1 MRFMDWIRRKGGT
14 CMAVFLVMFVITL
27 FAGLTISGVSMRGC
41 SFQPRQEEPTA
52 GGRITLS
59 TDKALAN
66 VVLTV
71 NEQPVKA
78 KLYNERVNQLLE
90 EYRRRS
96 EDPVM
101 QLYAFGN
108 AANSLVAEEVMFEKG
123 QDLDVRVTDQDMA
136 EARDEV
142 INQML
147 ASDTGTTGNVLG
159 DIAQKI
165 GSRRER
171 KAAFYQY
178 LEVSGL
184 TESQWRETAR
194 RGLFIQKT
202 REAWQEVL
210 DEEKAREAAETKA
223 IIDQRLADGESFA
236 DLAAEYSEDPSATS
250 EPIPMGRGL
259 VLPEQEEPLF
269 NTPVGELTDWIEIPA
284 GWNRFEITDKKLAEG
299 EEFEAQRERIVE
311 NLKGDKE
318 DYEPTEEEIKRQYET
333 VTARQILLK
342 TTNPG
347 AVDTKLE
354 ELINQAHVAIN
365 DPYVLAFQSLNEDK
379 LQPISGFDY
388 DKLVGIAQT
397 ATVGEDYDFGLIE
410 RALERGHS
418 EFENEPPAEAEGEAV
433 EVPVAED
440 EAVADDEGAAESAE
454 SDAGETQAEAGAAA
468 DESDAAEATDEPATN
483 EEPEEE
489 HIPIY
494 ALAIG
499 MFKLAIQD
507 QVDKVGPFPYYMI
520 GRIYT
525 DWLADEDH
533 QEQQPIDRE
542 KARQEVEDNY
552 GRAAEGMDYNYVLHA
567 ERGLNLAWLE
577 RKDEALASLDLAIKY
592 APQDY
597 QLPVWDKVREAYE
610 VLDDQEKLDE
620 FNSMID
626 GYRQA
631 ALQEMIEQQK
641 RQQEQQQQ
649 PITIP
654 MDSDGAED
662 SAADDTAET
671 GDEATGDSETAG
683 GEEAAGG
690 ESEESDSAAEEQ
702 PEESAPP
709 ESTDGEEPAD
719 N

>member
-1 MRFMDWIRRKGGT
+1 MRFMELIRRKGGT

-59 TDKALAN
+59 KDKALAN

-71 NEQPVKA
+71 NDQPVKE
-78 KLYNERVNQLLE
+78 KLYGERANQLLE

-101 QLYAFGN
+101 QLYAFGV

-123 QDLDVRVTDQDMA
+123 QELDVRVTDQDMD

-184 TESQWRETAR
+184 TESQWKETKRRE
-194 RGLFIQKT
+194 LFVSKT
-202 REAWQEVL
+202 QEAWQEVL

-236 DLAAEYSEDPSATS
+236 DLAEEYSEDPSETS
-250 EPIPMGRGL
+250 DPIPMGRGL

-284 GWNRFEITDKKLAEG
+284 GWNRFEITGKKLAEG
-299 EEFEAQRERIVE
+299 EEFEAQREKIIE
-311 NLKGDKE
+311 NLKGDNE

-347 AVDTKLE
+347 AVDTQLE
-354 ELINQAHVAIN
+354 ELINQARVEIN

-379 LQPISGFDY
+379 LQPVSGFDY

-397 ATVGEDYDFGLIE
+397 AAVGENYDFGLIR
-410 RALERGHS
+410 RALERGES
-418 EFENEPPAEAEGEAV
+418 GFDSEPPAEAEGETV

-440 EAVADDEGAAESAE
+440 EAAADDEGAAESAE
-454 SDAGETQAEAGAAA
+454 TDEGEAQAETESAG
-468 DESDAAEATDEPATN
+468 DEANEPEATDEPATN

-542 KARQEVEDNY
+542 KARQEAEDNY
-552 GRAAEGMDYNYVLHA
+552 ARAAEGMDYNYVLHA

-592 APQDY
+592 APQDF
-597 QLPVWDKVREAYE
+597 QLPIWDKVREAYE

-641 RQQEQQQQ
+641 RQQEQQQ

-654 MDSDGAED
+654 MDNDGAEE
-662 SAADDTAET
+662 SAADDTAGAE
-671 GDEATGDSETAG
+671 DEATGGSEGAA

-690 ESEESDSAAEEQ
+690 EGEESGGAAEEQ

-709 ESTDGEEPAD
+709 ESTDGEEPPG